1 MLKQYLNGWGLNEAL
16 NLMSH
21 QFIRYAIGVLLILA
35 LFWLIKQLVKKY
47 LFPWVERLLAQ
58 TENELEDKLAR
69 SFFRPIEWL
78 ITLSAIYTVLRYLP
92 LRPGLDQLIV
102 DIYRSAIIALIA
114 WGLYVLAA
122 GESVL
127 YREFKEKFSIDD
139 ILIAFLSKVLR
150 FIIIALALVVII
162 QEWGY
167 EVNGFI
173 AGLGLGGLA
182 FALAA
187 QDALSN
193 VFGGIVIII
202 EKPFSIG
209 DWIVTP
215 AAEGI
220 VEDINFR
227 STRLRAFD
235 QSLITIPNS
244 TLAKEAITN
253 YSRMGKRR
261 ISFHLGVTYDTPRL
275 KLEQCV
281 AGIREMLNNH
291 PDVHPETVFVYF
303 EKFNDDKL
311 DIFLY
316 FFTNTTVWGEYLAV
330 RQDINLKIMEILED
344 LEVLVALPIRNI
356 YLKNIDKLA
365 AAKEDSPEDAGPAR
379 TGL

>member
-1 MLKQYLNGWGLNEAL
+1 MGRIGLPAINDMLQQYLDGWGLNWVSAL
-16 NLMSH
+16 ISQ
-21 QFIRYAIGVLLILA
+21 QFTRYIIGVLLILV
-35 LFWLIKQLVKKY
+35 LFWVIKKLVKKY
-47 LFPWVERLLAQ
+47 LFPWVERLTGKSQ
-58 TENELEDKLAR
+58 NEMDDKIAAA
-69 SFFRPIEWL
+69 FFRPVEWL
-78 ITLSAIYTVLRYLP
+78 IALTGWFMVLRYLP
-92 LRPGLDQLIV
+92 LSPNLDQILV

-114 WGLYVLAA
+114 WGFYVLAA
-122 GESVL
+122 GESIL
-127 YREFKEKFSIDD
+127 YREFKEKFKIDD

-150 FIIIALALVVII
+150 FIIIALALVVIV

-193 VFGGIVIII
+193 IFGGIVIIM

-215 AAEGI
+215 GVEGI

-227 STRLRAFD
+227 STKVRALD

-261 ISFHLGVTYDTPRL
+261 ITFHLGVTFDTPRS

-281 AGIREMLNNH
+281 LQIREMLKNH
-291 PDVHPETVFVYF
+291 PDVHPETIFVYF
-303 EKFNDDKL
+303 EQFNDSSL

-316 FFTNTTVWGEYLAV
+316 FFTNTTVWQEYLAV
-330 RQDINLKIMEILED
+330 RQNINLKIMEILEE
-344 LEVLVALPIRNI
+344 LEISVAFTSRSI
-356 YLKNIDKLA
+356 YLENID
-365 AAKEDSPEDAGPAR
+365 
-379 TGL
+379 GLTVPGE